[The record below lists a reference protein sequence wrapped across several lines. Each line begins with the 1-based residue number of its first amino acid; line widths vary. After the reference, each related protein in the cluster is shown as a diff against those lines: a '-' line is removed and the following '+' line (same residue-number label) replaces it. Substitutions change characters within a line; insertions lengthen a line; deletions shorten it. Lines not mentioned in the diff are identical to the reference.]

1 MRAVGQE
8 GIEPRKVLG
17 LARRLQVLAR
27 NQGLEK
33 VFRRDTWERCHRR
46 LCQGWGD
53 HHGRTSRLNLRLWA
67 GVIQSKAC
75 VWG

>member
-8 GIEPRKVLG
+8 GIEPRKILE

-33 VFRRDTWERCHRR
+33 VFRRDTWERHCHRR
-46 LCQGWGD
+46 LCQGRAIIMAA
-53 HHGRTSRLNLRLWA
+53 HA
-67 GVIQSKAC
+67 GSIF
-75 VWG
+75 GFGLL